1 MKLLSEEKDRVHR
14 DFLGMQKQLDYY
26 KVSSSERG
34 TNRKSETESLQ
45 KKMKDADNVL
55 SEKMALTRQVI
66 ALQVL
71 VYSKFLTVVGIRE

>member
-1 MKLLSEEKDRVHR
+1 
-14 DFLGMQKQLDYY
+14 MQKQLDYY
-26 KVSSSERG
+26 KVSSTERG
-34 TNRKSETESLQ
+34 TDRKSETESLQ

-71 VYSKFLTVVGIRE
+71 IYSNLLTVVGIRE